1 MFGMVGASIL
11 IVLRRL
17 RGAMYNW
24 QHLSLLEDAE
34 ADGRQ
39 VPDEVRRML
48 HKKWLLVASTWAATE
63 ANSPD
68 EDVVLKIGDRVRD
81 ADGRMG
87 FVIDI
92 LRNGAADERY
102 LVQLSSSKVTQSTE
116 EVRHVF
122 DHRRG
127 PIVEVQDA
135 DIITTTEKREE
146 RREYHRDELAK
157 EGDIERMERLFHKFA
172 MFKETPPV
180 KRWGPYLLHSTFIL
194 TTDGFHFANLY
205 CFVAAAR
212 GLCCA
217 D

>member
-1 MFGMVGASIL
+1 MPGGLSGFKEHRVVQRRRKYLLLLIISIFGIIIYCGVLPMAIWMVLTSRWCRRFYTAERAGYESMLGFLTQRYSRRAYL
-11 IVLRRL
+11 WEIV
-17 RGAMYNW
+17 
-24 QHLSLLEDAE
+24 
-34 ADGRQ
+34 
-39 VPDEVRRML
+39 VFF
-48 HKKWLLVASTWAATE
+48 KKFFAA
-63 ANSPD
+63 AIP
-68 EDVVLKIGDRVRD
+68 IYF
-81 ADGRMG
+81 A
-87 FVIDI
+87 
-92 LRNGAADERY
+92 
-102 LVQLSSSKVTQSTE
+102 SSKVTQSTE